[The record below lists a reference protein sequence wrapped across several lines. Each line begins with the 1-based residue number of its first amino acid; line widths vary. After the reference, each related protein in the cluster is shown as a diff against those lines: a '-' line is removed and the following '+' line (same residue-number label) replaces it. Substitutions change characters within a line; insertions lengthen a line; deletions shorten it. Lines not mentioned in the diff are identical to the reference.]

1 MKDILPLIKSHLP
14 DTISKILKTESKI
27 SLDKLPPSSSSMGVS
42 YEIEGDVP
50 GKISIFFDEPVAV
63 AKRFLTITI
72 GDPDAATTEES
83 CLEVGNQVLG
93 LLFGSLCSTGAEAR
107 LSSTGESLTDN
118 EVQKWIDNSTYLST
132 LITEGY
138 GNINIY
144 YSLDSEPN
152 SRSEINYKEEE
163 VEEETHSSTKVMI
176 VDDSPVMCAFLKKI
190 FTEMKYNIVAIAADG
205 LEALEKFQ
213 EYRPELVT
221 LDIMMPKLKGTD
233 VLKEIIKISPQTTVV
248 MASSIADAKTVMSC
262 LRMGAKRY
270 IVKPYD
276 KEAVISA
283 IEKALIVRKE

>member
-14 DTISKILKTESKI
+14 ETISKILKSESKI
-27 SLDKLPPSSSSMGVS
+27 SQNKLPPSSNSMGVS
-42 YEIEGDVP
+42 YEIEGDIP
-50 GKISIFFDEPVAV
+50 GKISLFFDDPVAV

-72 GDPDAATTEES
+72 GDSDAATTEES

-93 LLFGSLCSTGAEAR
+93 LLFGLLCNTGAEAR
-107 LSSTGESLTDN
+107 LSSTGESMT
-118 EVQKWIDNSTYLST
+118 EKEAQKWINNSTYLST
-132 LITEGY
+132 LITDKY
-138 GNINIY
+138 GNINFY

-152 SRSEINYKEEE
+152 SCAEINYKEDEE
-163 VEEETHSSTKVMI
+163 DVPSQTKVMI

-205 LEALEKFQ
+205 LEALEKFK
-213 EYRPELVT
+213 EFRPELVT

-233 VLKEIIKISPQTTVV
+233 VLQEIIKISPETTVV

-283 IEKALIVRKE
+283 IEKALTIRKE